1 MYTFL
6 LYTHSWLRWAVLIAG
21 FVLIAL
27 SLTSWMSNRPY
38 AKKDNILSASYTG
51 LLHLQL
57 LIGLL
62 LYIVYSPYT
71 QSAFEDFGAAMKDAS
86 LRFWAVEHIA
96 LMILAVI
103 AAQIGRSRSKKQPP
117 VTKHKTVAIFAIISM
132 VLILAGIPWAE
143 AARLIRL

>member
-71 QSAFEDFGAAMKDAS
+71 QSAFR
-86 LRFWAVEHIA
+86 RFW
-96 LMILAVI
+96 
-103 AAQIGRSRSKKQPP
+103 SRHERCQPP
-117 VTKHKTVAIFAIISM
+117 VLGRRTHCVNDFGCNSRTNR
-132 VLILAGIPWAE
+132 P
-143 AARLIRL
+143 